1 MNRAVNRPRKN
12 FTVRYATNTPQ
23 GFRVDK
29 VPTKTTSCSLFRSQR
44 LEEEPEKNMCHT
56 DLYAYIKVFG
66 NENQRERLV
75 NLKSKVRRIHL
86 LELYREVRGRGG
98 GGGGGGGGGFPG
110 GGGGGNNNNNNNN
123 NYNNKNNN
131 PAYFTSNSY
140 IFSRDTYTLSKDP
153 NYIDKLSNLLPV
165 LKPADRKK
173 LLFQLR
179 RFLAAREEY
188 GTSPDLDAVF
198 TPSFPPSAT
207 RNMLKHYLRP
217 VL

>member
-1 MNRAVNRPRKN
+1 
-12 FTVRYATNTPQ
+12 
-23 GFRVDK
+23 
-29 VPTKTTSCSLFRSQR
+29 

-98 GGGGGGGGGFPG
+98 GGGG

-198 TPSFPPSAT
+198 TPSFTPSAT
-207 RNMLKHYLRP
+207 RKMLKHYLRP